1 MSALKRTNRAVKVIG
16 LIRTFREMMFGA
28 RRNWRVRIE
37 IGNGIEA
44 ATSERLATAET
55 FESEPDSAAR
65 AESLDG
71 FACVMRAGR
80 IKFAGG
86 NIHGRKICL
95 VDAQQDEQCTRGDAW
110 AIFGG
115 VSWI

>member
-1 MSALKRTNRAVKVIG
+1 VKVIG

-37 IGNGIEA
+37 IGNGIESA
-44 ATSERLATAET
+44 ASKWLAAAET

-95 VDAQQDEQCTRGDAW
+95 VDAQQDEQCTRGDAG
-110 AIFGG
+110 AIFCALN
-115 VSWI
+115 